1 MLENLL
7 ITIND
12 FIQDEFWLSMLGCFA
27 WGIVSTLLSPC
38 HLASIPLL
46 VCYVAGQPVSTKP
59 RRAAG
64 YAVCFSGGLFAA
76 VFCVGG
82 VCAAA
87 GRMLGD
93 VPGFVYALTGLV
105 LLAAGL
111 RTMLVMRSCNMDYS
125 RLFRWNFTGFGGAF
139 LMGLLYGLLA
149 GACTF
154 GFLAPM
160 LGVIFLEGKMA
171 LGVVMIVVFGL
182 GHCLPIVLAGCGIGV
197 LETKNYARFGPP
209 ARRIAGAL
217 VAIFGACFI
226 AQGFFRP
233 GFW

>member
-1 MLENLL
+1 MPVAAKLPFMVLEL
-7 ITIND
+7 
-12 FIQDEFWLSMLGCFA
+12 
-27 WGIVSTLLSPC
+27 
-38 HLASIPLL
+38 
-46 VCYVAGQPVSTKP
+46 
-59 RRAAG
+59 
-64 YAVCFSGGLFAA
+64 
-76 VFCVGG
+76 
-82 VCAAA
+82 
-87 GRMLGD
+87 
-93 VPGFVYALTGLV
+93 
-105 LLAAGL
+105 
-111 RTMLVMRSCNMDYS
+111 
-125 RLFRWNFTGFGGAF
+125 
-139 LMGLLYGLLA
+139 LLYGLLA

-197 LETKNYARFGPP
+197 METKNYARFGPP

-233 GFW
+233 EFW

>member
-46 VCYVAGQPVSTKP
+46 VCYVAGQPISTKP

-125 RLFRWNFTGFGGAF
+125 RLFRWNFRASEEPFSWGFST
-139 LMGLLYGLLA
+139 
-149 GACTF
+149 ACWPEP
-154 GFLAPM
+154 APS
-160 LGVIFLEGKMA
+160 GSW
-171 LGVVMIVVFGL
+171 
-182 GHCLPIVLAGCGIGV
+182 
-197 LETKNYARFGPP
+197 
-209 ARRIAGAL
+209 
-217 VAIFGACFI
+217 
-226 AQGFFRP
+226 RP
-233 GFW
+233 C

>member
-139 LMGLLYGLLA
+139 LMGLLYG
-149 GACTF
+149 CW
-154 GFLAPM
+154 PEP
-160 LGVIFLEGKMA
+160 V
-171 LGVVMIVVFGL
+171 
-182 GHCLPIVLAGCGIGV
+182 PS
-197 LETKNYARFGPP
+197 
-209 ARRIAGAL
+209 
-217 VAIFGACFI
+217 
-226 AQGFFRP
+226 
-233 GFW
+233 GFWRPCWASSFSRGRWRSGS